1 MSPKWSAFRES
12 NKHARVPLLPKLPGM
27 SVREMFWYKI
37 PTTETANLVFVSN
50 FLDDLKVEVEWL
62 KPIFV
67 EFNVTTVHTAYYTPF
82 ES

>member
-1 MSPKWSAFRES
+1 MKAINMHLFFATWIRIS
-12 NKHARVPLLPKLPGM
+12 LLPRLHGM

-50 FLDDLKVEVEWL
+50 SLDNDLKVEVEWL

-67 EFNVTTVHTAYYTPF
+67 EFIITTVHTAIF
-82 ES
+82 FAI

>member
-1 MSPKWSAFRES
+1 MKAINMHVFFATLR
-12 NKHARVPLLPKLPGM
+12 RVSLLPRQPGM

-50 FLDDLKVEVEWL
+50 LLDNDLKAEVEWL

-67 EFNVTTVHTAYYTPF
+67 EFIVTTVYTAILYAI
-82 ES
+82 